1 MGDPQQ
7 IRVLYVDDDP
17 ALFRLVQK
25 TLDRKGF
32 DVEHASNAADAIE
45 QLKNKRFD
53 VVAVD
58 HYLGDNT
65 GLQLLQ
71 NLASLDTTPPT
82 VYVTGSSEMNV
93 AVAALKAG
101 ASDFVPK
108 TVGDD
113 FLALLSSALQQAVAG
128 ARLRAQKE
136 AAEENVRIA
145 RDRAEVLLSEVN
157 HRIANS
163 LALVSSLV
171 NLQANVVVDPA
182 AKEALAETT
191 ARIFAIASVHKRL
204 YSSGNVRFVEL
215 DEYLPGLLENL
226 EAGMRGQGHAAAL
239 SADIAPLIL
248 GTDAAI
254 NLGIIVAEL
263 VTNAFKYAFPESS
276 GKIWVMLAET
286 GDGRAR
292 LIVGDNG
299 IGRQEGTVKGTGL
312 GTKIVGAMATS
323 MGAEISYPETTQGTV
338 ASLVF
343 PLQR

>member
-1 MGDPQQ
+1 MDDPPH

-32 DVEHASNAADAIE
+32 DVEHAPNAADAIE
-45 QLKNKRFD
+45 QLKSQRFD

-71 NLASLDTTPPT
+71 SLASLDTTPPT

-113 FLALLSSALQQAVAG
+113 FLDLLSSALQQAVAG

-215 DEYLPGLLENL
+215 DEYLRGLLENL
-226 EAGMRGQGHAAAL
+226 EAGMRGQGHAASL
-239 SADIAPLIL
+239 SADIAPLKL

-254 NLGIIVAEL
+254 NLGVIVTEL
-263 VTNAFKYAFPESS
+263 VTNAFKYAFPETS

-299 IGRQEGTVKGTGL
+299 IGRQKGAVKGTGL